1 MGAERDRLRQWLQQK
16 IEASRATEEPQFIAL
31 EELAKRLQL
40 DVDYLYQLHHE
51 SALFRLVTMPD
62 GRRHV
67 RQEEILTLLR
77 RSATRPGLPRSL
89 DQPFHRPEDLA
100 REIGIPLED
109 FLALLQQGEVG
120 AVRIDTFLRVPDE
133 EISRLLREM
142 EGPVRWEEPES

>member
-1 MGAERDRLRQWLQQK
+1 MGAERDRLRQLLQQK
-16 IEASRATEEPQFIAL
+16 IEASRAAEEPQFMAL
-31 EELAKRLQL
+31 EELAERLQL
-40 DVDYLYQLHHE
+40 DVNYLYQLHYE

-77 RSATRPGLPRSL
+77 RSATRPGLPQSL

-100 REIGIPLED
+100 REIGIPLGD

-120 AVRIDTFLRVPDE
+120 AVRIDTFLRVPE
-133 EISRLLREM
+133 EEMRRLLREL
-142 EGPVRWEEPES
+142 EEPVP